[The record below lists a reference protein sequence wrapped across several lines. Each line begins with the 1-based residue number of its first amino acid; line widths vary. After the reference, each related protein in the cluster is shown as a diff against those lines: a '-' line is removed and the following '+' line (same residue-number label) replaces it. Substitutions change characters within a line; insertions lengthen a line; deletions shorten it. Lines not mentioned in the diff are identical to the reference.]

1 MTPHYIFLVGPM
13 GAGKTTIGKPLADL
27 LGLPFIDVDTEIEAR
42 AGANI
47 PWIFD
52 MEGEQGFRDR
62 ESKVLTALVSDKQPK
77 VIATG
82 GGIVLSADNRAILK
96 RSGLVVYLS
105 ATLEQ
110 LVERTRRDKT
120 RPLLQVD
127 DRESVI
133 KQLIEKRSPLYNQVA
148 DLVFPSGSTQ
158 PLRLAKKLAEA
169 VSALC

>member
-1 MTPHYIFLVGPM
+1 MTPQYIFLVGPM
-13 GAGKTTIGKPLADL
+13 GAGKTTIGKHLADL
-27 LGLPFIDVDTEIEAR
+27 LGLPFIEVDTEIEAR